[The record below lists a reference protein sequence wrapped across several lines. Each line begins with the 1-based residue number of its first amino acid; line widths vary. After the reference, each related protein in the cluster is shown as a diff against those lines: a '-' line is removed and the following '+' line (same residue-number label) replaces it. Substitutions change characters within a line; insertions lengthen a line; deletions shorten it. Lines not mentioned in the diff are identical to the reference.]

1 MGNIFG
7 HGRLRLYLLKLL
19 DESPRH
25 GYEIIS
31 LLRDR
36 FLGVYSPSPGTIYPR
51 LARLEE
57 EGLVTHEEVNGR
69 KVYRLTDAGREELRR
84 RSGDLGDLER
94 DLIDSAHEIARAVK
108 RDVRHTITSLREEL
122 KGATGDPR
130 RQSTAG
136 SERDSARDSRDVWEQ
151 ASAEEP
157 PPAGDERRSERSE
170 DGGAWWDREWERI
183 SRGFGS
189 WGGGSDYDRTLRD
202 FIDRV
207 RGVVREAGHGGES
220 ALDNLRRILDDTL
233 EAIRKD
239 AAHWGSPPE
248 GQDKDASDRAKGDEP
263 GAEEPPEEPRSGR
276 KQ

>member
-1 MGNIFG
+1 MANIFG

-69 KVYRLTDAGREELRR
+69 KVYRLTDAGREELNRR
-84 RSGDLGDLER
+84 TEDISALEN

-108 RDVRHTITSLREEL
+108 RDVRDTITTLREEL
-122 KGATGDPR
+122 KGAANEARQRANRGER
-130 RQSTAG
+130 RG
-136 SERDSARDSRDVWEQ
+136 SEREETPTDENEDVWGRA
-151 ASAEEP
+151 ASEE
-157 PPAGDERRSERSE
+157 SERESTR
-170 DGGAWWDREWERI
+170 GAWWSREWEKV

-189 WGGGSDYDRTLRD
+189 WGSTEWGSKPEFDRAMND
-202 FIDRV
+202 FSDRV
-207 RGVVREAGHGGES
+207 RRVVQDAGQVGES
-220 ALDNLRRILDDTL
+220 TVENLRRILDDTV
-233 EAIRKD
+233 EVIRRD
-239 AAHWGSPPE
+239 AADWGPRCDDTAGRDDTPATDE
-248 GQDKDASDRAKGDEP
+248 KPASDDTDDKKAD
-263 GAEEPPEEPRSGR
+263 
-276 KQ
+276 